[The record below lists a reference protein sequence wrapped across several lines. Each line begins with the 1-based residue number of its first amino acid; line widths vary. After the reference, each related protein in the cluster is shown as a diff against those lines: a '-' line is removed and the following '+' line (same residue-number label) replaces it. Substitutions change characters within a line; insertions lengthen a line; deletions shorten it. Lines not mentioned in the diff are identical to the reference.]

1 MLLHANPFVDW
12 YLPLIERMPGYSF
25 VRYTPPTRQMTS
37 PFSMARSAAAAAP
50 VRRTSAGTRP
60 RPGSLRRHAGRLQ
73 LALDAPDLV
82 YTLSLSSPPCRRRQ
96 PINPHRDT
104 ENPFAPIVKAHE
116 RGDMETAMERFLE
129 LVCGAG
135 ARTLLERAVP
145 EAFAHGVQACD
156 FFLRVEVPAILQ
168 YDFDTEHA
176 ERVRAPV
183 LNVVGERSMS
193 GFIDGAETV
202 QRWTRTRSA
211 SWLHD
216 ATHFLMVEQTDA
228 MAQLQLL
235 RFFKS
240 HPID

>member
-1 MLLHANPFVDW
+1 
-12 YLPLIERMPGYSF
+12 
-25 VRYTPPTRQMTS
+25 MTS
-37 PFSMARSAAAAAP
+37 PFSMARSAATAAP
-50 VRRTSAGTRP
+50 ARGTSRLGTRP
-60 RPGSLRRHAGRLQ
+60 RPGSLRRHAGHLQ

-82 YTLSLSSPPCRRRQ
+82 YTLSLLEPAVPSPSTDQ
-96 PINPHRDT
+96 PPHNA

-183 LNVVGERSMS
+183 LNVVGERSVS

-202 QRWTRTRSA
+202 PRWSPARSA
-211 SWLHD
+211 SCLHD
-216 ATHFLMVEQTDA
+216 ATHFLMVEQPDA
-228 MAQLQLL
+228 MAPLEFL
-235 RFFKS
+235 RFFES